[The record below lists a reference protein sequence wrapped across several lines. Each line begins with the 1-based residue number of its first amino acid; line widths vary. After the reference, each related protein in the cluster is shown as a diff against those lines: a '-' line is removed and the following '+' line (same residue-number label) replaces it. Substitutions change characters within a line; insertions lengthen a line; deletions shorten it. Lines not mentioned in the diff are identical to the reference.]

1 MRAKCLTRAWRGLA
15 AVWMIAALGA
25 CVTGVARDID
35 GEEDRMRLGNE
46 AFEARDFSRA
56 KEHYL
61 VVAEESPTNTQA
73 LFRLGNISLYESDPA
88 AAQAYYERVLAIDP
102 QFARAHYNLAVIYLG
117 RAEDHFNYYAATLDN
132 GRPIDAPL
140 VRLLAD
146 IEAFA
151 SKDNDATESRTAT
164 SNDPLDS
171 LGEFLGNGAP
181 AP

>member
-1 MRAKCLTRAWRGLA
+1 MRAEIVTRLGRAVA
-15 AVWMIAALGA
+15 ALWMTGALGA

-46 AFEARDFSRA
+46 AFEARDFARA

-61 VVAEESPTNTQA
+61 VVAQESPANTQA
-73 LFRLGNISLYESDPA
+73 LFRLGNIALYESDPA
-88 AAQAYYERVLAIDP
+88 SAQAYYEKVLTLDP

-151 SKDNDATESRTAT
+151 RKDDETTESRTAT
-164 SNDPLDS
+164 SSDPLDS

-181 AP
+181 GP